1 MKTTVRLEETKE
13 RKRLHIRNFFTDL
26 DEAEYQELTRIFSQ
40 QFRPILPSFPTEIE
54 IDIAARKRCSGENK
68 RDQFIGFMDGIKY
81 LHDYFKQSPVVGEGE
96 KQGENTENKGWFNPS
111 PIGYKRT
118 IRESGR
124 QDGKGIVTQP
134 PTK

>member
-54 IDIAARKRCSGENK
+54 IDIAARKMPK
-68 RDQFIGFMDGIKY
+68 R
-81 LHDYFKQSPVVGEGE
+81 E
-96 KQGENTENKGWFNPS
+96 W
-111 PIGYKRT
+111 
-118 IRESGR
+118 
-124 QDGKGIVTQP
+124 
-134 PTK
+134 